1 MALNLQT
8 FKTRTLTAIVFVVIM
23 LGGLLINQWTF
34 LVLFSVIHYGCW
46 IEYQKLIALI
56 DNDYKNISPFHKYGI
71 RLLGFGFMLWVTTD
85 AFKIGDVALYE
96 IGWWLLIVMLI
107 ALPIMEIVVSRQF
120 NLKNLG
126 YSFLGLLYIS
136 ISLGLLLNI
145 RCGPA
150 GSKDSLFFGQ
160 EFMLVVGEV
169 ICLMIIASLWINDTM
184 AYIVG
189 SLIGKTPFSSISPK
203 KTWEGT
209 IGGAILAVAAVTL
222 TNYLI
227 NDAFIMM
234 KYNTTDIVEFSDE
247 PCACKR
253 NFPVISKMIGRLN
266 DVVVDMDGKVLH
278 ASFFGIALSKDSS
291 IHQYQVTFNGD
302 SLNLNIHN
310 LQNDKD
316 YYVNK
321 YIPLIQ
327 KYARFDRYSVTMNAP
342 FEKAPNGKHREVVDK
357 RKVKEYIY
365 TE

>member
-1 MALNLQT
+1 MSSPVASHSCAVVKQSSLSAKSPIKDFRFSCFQFLQSQHFPHSLSLSIIVNHFMALNLQT

-222 TNYLI
+222 TNYFI
-227 NDAFIMM
+227 NDAFI
-234 KYNTTDIVEFSDE
+234 SAL
-247 PCACKR
+247 C
-253 NFPVISKMIGRLN
+253 ISSIT
-266 DVVVDMDGKVLH
+266 VV
-278 ASFFGIALSKDSS
+278 FGIMGDLFESKLKRLANVKDSGS
-291 IHQYQVTFNGD
+291 IMPGHGGFLDRFD
-302 SLNLNIHN
+302 SLLFASPFVW
-310 LQNDKD
+310 L
-316 YYVNK
+316 YVR
-321 YIPLIQ
+321 L
-327 KYARFDRYSVTMNAP
+327 FM
-342 FEKAPNGKHREVVDK
+342 
-357 RKVKEYIY
+357 
-365 TE
+365 

>member
-23 LGGLLINQWTF
+23 LSGLLISHWTF

-56 DNDYKNISPFHKYGI
+56 DNDYINISPFHKYGI

-85 AFKIGDVALYE
+85 AFKISDIALYE
-96 IGWWLLIVMLI
+96 IGWWLLIIMLI
-107 ALPIMEIVVSRQF
+107 ALPIMEIIVSRQF

-126 YSFLGLLYIS
+126 YSVFGFIYIS
-136 ISLGLLLNI
+136 LSLGLLLNI

-160 EFMLVVGEV
+160 QFMLVVGEV
-169 ICLMIIASLWINDTM
+169 LCLMIIASLWINDTM

-222 TNYLI
+222 TNYFI
-227 NDAFIMM
+227 NNAFISALCVSSI
-234 KYNTTDIVEFSDE
+234 T
-247 PCACKR
+247 
-253 NFPVISKMIGRLN
+253 
-266 DVVVDMDGKVLH
+266 VV
-278 ASFFGIALSKDSS
+278 FGITGDLFESKLKRMAGVKDSGS
-291 IHQYQVTFNGD
+291 IMPGHGGFLDRFD
-302 SLNLNIHN
+302 SLLFATPFVW
-310 LQNDKD
+310 L
-316 YYVNK
+316 YVR
-321 YIPLIQ
+321 L
-327 KYARFDRYSVTMNAP
+327 FL
-342 FEKAPNGKHREVVDK
+342 
-357 RKVKEYIY
+357 
-365 TE
+365 